1 MTPKLTFHGA
11 ATFRPYGE
19 PRRAVL
25 HKRLTDAALD
35 GARILRPDRD
45 ESFLLGPAG
54 VVGAAAKA
62 RRIAQTAVSQPDWH
76 NIRARL
82 LCDLEDRLRAA
93 PDDAGRE
100 ALLARLAHDLAL
112 APAGPVA
119 PAIAFEDQP

>member
-35 GARILRPDRD
+35 
-45 ESFLLGPAG
+45 
-54 VVGAAAKA
+54 GAAAKA